1 MSSNEGPRVYGIW
14 TLGVP
19 KITILEFRKTKVL
32 YYFQDKDLFE
42 CQGYDNDDGF
52 GL

>member
-1 MSSNEGPRVYGIW
+1 V
-14 TLGVP
+14 
-19 KITILEFRKTKVL
+19 F